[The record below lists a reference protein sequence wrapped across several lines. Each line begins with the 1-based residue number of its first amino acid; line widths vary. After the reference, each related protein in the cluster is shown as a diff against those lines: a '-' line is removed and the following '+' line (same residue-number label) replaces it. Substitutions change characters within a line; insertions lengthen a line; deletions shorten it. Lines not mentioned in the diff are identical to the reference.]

1 MLLKGHPACPPGH
14 IGRGVRKAHARSAR
28 FSQDSSFPAAPEKGL
43 KKGLTSYTVYRTVCI
58 AQWVMHSMTIE
69 PNLFENIRMEL
80 RRGSLILAVLAQ
92 LRTEQYGYT
101 LRKALAEHG
110 MAIDEGTLYPL
121 LRRLESQG
129 LLVSEW
135 REEDK
140 RNKRFYILSA
150 DGKTILK
157 QLLAEWKSI
166 DSSLNG
172 IVRR

>member
-1 MLLKGHPACPPGH
+1 MAN
-14 IGRGVRKAHARSAR
+14 
-28 FSQDSSFPAAPEKGL
+28 
-43 KKGLTSYTVYRTVCI
+43 
-58 AQWVMHSMTIE
+58 E
-69 PNLFENIRMEL
+69 PNVFENLRSEL

-92 LRTEQYGYT
+92 LRIEQYGYT

-140 RNKRFYILSA
+140 RNKRFYALSVEGKEILQQLLTEWRSIDASLSA
-150 DGKTILK
+150 IVEGKIHATY
-157 QLLAEWKSI
+157 
-166 DSSLNG
+166 
-172 IVRR
+172 